1 MVRNPFVGKSSQIVR
16 VLLSNPAR
24 SWTTRQLAMEAKV
37 SLGLTSAVTN
47 KLIDLGFLIR
57 ERSMKLRLRK
67 EEELIKR
74 WAVAY
79 DSGMRKQRAYYSQ
92 GTLYDIA
99 RRIAKTAKEYSI
111 KYAFTG
117 SFATDLVTQYIRPAE
132 IHVYVASE
140 YDLNKIVKIQNLE
153 IAEIGGNIVFLLP
166 EDGSVFYGLREITDS
181 RVGRVTVVSDL
192 QLILDLYNDTDRTR
206 EAAERLLTK
215 EYERRL
221 KEENLIKML
230 KEFFR
235 ARGLITFEPK
245 PAISQSGP
253 DLIFLDPK
261 TKELIAVEVKSSTA
275 KLDSV
280 EMLKKHIL
288 YLGSRAKGVLV
299 APSIT
304 DTARK
309 ELEKANLQFEPLE
322 AIESGVHKETI

>member
-1 MVRNPFVGKSSQIVR
+1 MGRSSRIVR

-24 SWTTRQLAMEAKV
+24 IWTVRQLAMEAKV
-37 SLGLTSAVTN
+37 SLGLTSIVTN
-47 KLIDLGFLIR
+47 RLIDLGFLIR

-79 DSGMRKQRAYYSQ
+79 DSYMQKQRAYYSQ
-92 GTLYDIA
+92 GTLYSIA
-99 RRIAKTAKEYSI
+99 RRIAETAKEYSI

-140 YDLNKIVKIQNLE
+140 FDLNKIVKVQNLE
-153 IAEIGGNIVFLLP
+153 IAEIGGNIIFLLP
-166 EDGSVFYGLREITDS
+166 EDGSVFYGSREVTDS
-181 RVGRVTVVSDL
+181 RVGRVAVVSDV

-221 KEENLIKML
+221 QKENVIKML
-230 KEFFR
+230 KEFFG
-235 ARGLITFEPK
+235 ARGLIADESM
-245 PAISQSGP
+245 PAENQSGP
-253 DLIFLDPK
+253 DLIFHDPE
-261 TKELIAVEVKSSTA
+261 TKELIAVEFKSSTA

-280 EMLKKHIL
+280 DRLKKDIL
-288 YLGSRAKGVLV
+288 HLGSRAKGVLV

-304 DTARK
+304 DTAMK

-322 AIESGVHKETI
+322 AIERGVYKATS